1 MARIISP
8 AMDETISGQVKFIGV
23 ADVPNFVYYK
33 MQYETDLQHIFDS
46 ANGTSSWGELYT
58 SKTRVVDPGPLMEWF
73 TWTVDPGVY
82 WLRLIV
88 ADSTGNYP
96 DPCEVRVNVVR

>member
-8 AMDETISGQVKFIGV
+8 TMDQTISGQVPFIGV

-33 MQYETDLQHIFDS
+33 MQYETDLQHTFDA
-46 ANGTSSWGELYT
+46 ANGTSSWGQLYQNNT
-58 SKTRVVDPGPLMEWF
+58 PVVQPGPLMEWV
-73 TWTVDPGVY
+73 TWSVEPGLY